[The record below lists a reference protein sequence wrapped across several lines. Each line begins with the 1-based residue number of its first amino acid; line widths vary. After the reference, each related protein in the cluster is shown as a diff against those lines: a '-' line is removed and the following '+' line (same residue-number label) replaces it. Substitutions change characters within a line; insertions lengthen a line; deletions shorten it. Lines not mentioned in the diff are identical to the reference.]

1 MKFSDIKTFK
11 DLLASFFVLK
21 FDPEDEPKPKR
32 ARKKSGQY
40 KADDPS
46 TPDINEAYE
55 SKAPKKR
62 KRKSK

>member
-32 ARKKSGQY
+32 ARKKKVVNTKQMIQ
-40 KADDPS
+40 AHL
-46 TPDINEAYE
+46 I
-55 SKAPKKR
+55 
-62 KRKSK
+62 